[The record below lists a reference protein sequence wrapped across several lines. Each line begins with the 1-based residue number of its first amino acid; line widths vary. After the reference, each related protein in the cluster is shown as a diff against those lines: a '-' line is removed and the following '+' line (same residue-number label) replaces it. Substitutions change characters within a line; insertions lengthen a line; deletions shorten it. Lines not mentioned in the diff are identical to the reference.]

1 MDRKRRRIINFIVTI
16 IVIAICSIIILI
28 SFVIKRSLEEK
39 FASSTTPEPSLP
51 SEEELGGETQPPTL
65 PDIDEVG
72 RIKFID
78 LQPTVDSWLTTLNRD
93 AKVGLMIYDIN
104 NSRIAANY
112 QADQTFNV
120 ASLYKLL
127 FAYDGYHQ
135 IALGVDD
142 GDELYARTSDKGD
155 LTLYQC
161 LDLTIRESYN
171 GCADKLASERLRV
184 SRVNAM
190 LQTLEMTKTSNIG
203 LVSTAADLT
212 KLLRHYWRHTELTT
226 DLWDR
231 LADSMINQ
239 PPTQIDQNTIYNW
252 RQGLPAGFSD
262 QVKVYNKVGWEWNG
276 SSWNIYADAAIV
288 DFSEFQHY
296 YTIVVITQ
304 DLDNYTHISQLGQ
317 MIEDCVTA
325 ESVSIA
331 K

>member
-16 IVIAICSIIILI
+16 IVIAICSAIILI

-39 FASSTTPEPSLP
+39 FASSTAPEPSFP
-51 SEEELGGETQPPTL
+51 SEEKPSEEPQPPTL

-72 RIKFID
+72 RVKFID
-78 LQPTVDSWLTTLNRD
+78 LQPTVDSWLATLNRD
-93 AKVGLMIYDIN
+93 TKAGLMIYDIN
-104 NSRIAANY
+104 NSRVAASY
-112 QADQTFNV
+112 QAGQTFNV

-127 FAYDGYHQ
+127 FAYDGYRQ

-142 GDELYARTSDKGD
+142 GDKLYTHTSDKGD

-184 SRVNAM
+184 GRVNAM
-190 LQTLEMTKTSNIG
+190 LQSLEMTKTSNIG

-226 DLWDR
+226 DLWNR
-231 LADSMINQ
+231 LADSMLNQ

-304 DLDNYTHISQLGQ
+304 NLDNYTRISQLGQ
-317 MIEDCVTA
+317 MIEDRVTA